1 MRNGIELVPDTKET
15 RLAFQKLA
23 REEMKLQL
31 LKDIRID
38 LAVCELEGFSKT
50 EYLEDLAA
58 LINSF
63 ISRIRK

>member
-1 MRNGIELVPDTKET
+1 
-15 RLAFQKLA
+15 
-23 REEMKLQL
+23 MKLRL
-31 LKDIRID
+31 LKDIRCD

-63 ISRIRK
+63 ISKIRK